1 MKPKTMALWLFA
13 VIIGIGFCGTAVL
26 FYVIPSLASSVCREF
41 PQFAGAFWPWMIFL
55 WISALPCYA
64 VLCCGGAIAAA
75 IGKEN
80 AFSHQNARRLLTIAH
95 LAAADT
101 VFFFAGNVVL
111 FLLSMSHPSVFL
123 AAMGIC
129 FAGICVIIVA
139 RTLAYFTQKAA
150 VLHEDA
156 ALTI

>member
-1 MKPKTMALWLFA
+1 MKPKTIALWLFV
-13 VIIGIGFCGTAVL
+13 VIWGIGFCGTAVL
-26 FYVIPSLASSVCREF
+26 FYAIPTLASSFCRQYPEF
-41 PQFAGAFWPWMIFL
+41 ASAFWPWMIFL
-55 WISALPCYA
+55 WIAVLPCYA
-64 VLCCGGAIAAA
+64 VLCYAGTIAAQ

-80 AFSHQNARRLLTIAH
+80 AFSRKNAHSLLMIAH

-111 FLLSMSHPSVFL
+111 FLLSLSHPSIFL

-129 FAGICVIIVA
+129 FAGVCIVIVA